1 MLPVLNESIKYSTK
15 IPSNSADIQFRPFLI
30 KEEKVLLIA
39 MESQDERVIIN
50 AIGDTVNACIAD
62 NVNVFDLPL
71 FDLEYLFLQIRA
83 KSVGET
89 SEVKIGC
96 SSCKHRN
103 DVVIPLDEIH
113 VKMPKVDRKINITN
127 DVTLIMKFP
136 SLTDIL
142 KTKAFDEQN
151 AIEKH
156 METFYACLEAV
167 ETKDERFNIADES
180 ADEVKRFIESLTSP
194 QFEKVK
200 EFVDAIPTLKHT
212 IKFTCESCG
221 TENTRRL
228 QGTSDFF

>member
-1 MLPVLNESIKYSTK
+1 MLPKLNESIKYSTK
-15 IPSNSADIQFRPFLI
+15 IPSSNVDIQFRPFLI
-30 KEEKVLLIA
+30 KEEKILLIA

-62 NVNVFDLPL
+62 DVNVFDLPL
-71 FDLEYLFLQIRA
+71 FDLEYLFLQIRS

-96 SSCKHRN
+96 NSCGHKN
-103 DVVIPLDEIH
+103 DVVIPIDDIK
-113 VKMPKVDRKINITN
+113 VKMPKVEKQIPITSE
-127 DVTLIMKFP
+127 VTLVMKYP
-136 SLTDIL
+136 SLSDIL

-167 ETKDERFNIADES
+167 ETKDERFPIVDES
-180 ADEVKRFIESLTSP
+180 AEEIKRFVESLTSS

-200 EFVDAIPTLKHT
+200 AFVDTIPTLKHT
-212 IKFTCESCG
+212 IKFDCASCG

>member
-96 SSCKHRN
+96 SSCTHRN